1 MQDIQQYKNGVKD
14 QISSWLDLL
23 SNNLAL
29 DWLVVVVSQHESSP
43 FAKPRVNIIEK
54 IKNDFCSKS
63 AQSQRREADFFSIE
77 IFGDFFR
84 VDVFS

>member
-43 FAKPRVNIIEK
+43 FAKPKVNIIEK

-63 AQSQRREADFFSIE
+63 AQSQRREADLFPN
-77 IFGDFFR
+77 
-84 VDVFS
+84 